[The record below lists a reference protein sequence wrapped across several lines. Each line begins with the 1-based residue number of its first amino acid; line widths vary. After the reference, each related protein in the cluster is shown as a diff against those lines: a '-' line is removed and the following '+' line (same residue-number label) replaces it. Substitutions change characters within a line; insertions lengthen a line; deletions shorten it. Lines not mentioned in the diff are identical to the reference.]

1 MIKRALGYY
10 AKETDNEVIIAG
22 FKQAN
27 DLMTNV
33 LQEDQGN
40 EQKQKPVHQLD
51 TFLRIGP

>member
-27 DLMTNV
+27 DLMTMCFKKTKEMNKNRN
-33 LQEDQGN
+33 LS
-40 EQKQKPVHQLD
+40 
-51 TFLRIGP
+51 IS